1 MKNTYIIGEIGQ
13 NHNGSVDLAKLIIEL
28 ISRPVHED
36 VFGMDFMPMNAV
48 KMTKRDLSEELPRLP
63 VVQRQ
68 RRRGQGREHD
78 VGRTLLQQQYDRRF
92 ARLRLQDGRRAD
104 GRDGR
109 RRQ

>member
-48 KMTKRDLSEELPRLP
+48 KMTKKEIYQKNWLFLK
-63 VVQRQ
+63 
-68 RRRGQGREHD
+68 
-78 VGRTLLQQQYDRRF
+78 
-92 ARLRLQDGRRAD
+92 
-104 GRDGR
+104 
-109 RRQ
+109 